1 MIFVM
6 FVCLF
11 DYVFVTFTSKCFYL
25 LFVCFIHVFSL
36 ELVHGR
42 SLGLVRMKNEAFLV
56 KGSKLEALTSR
67 QSFHDS

>member
-11 DYVFVTFTSKCFYL
+11 DYVFVTFTSKCFYF
-25 LFVCFIHVFSL
+25 LFVCFIHVFRL

-42 SLGLVRMKNEAFLV
+42 SLGLVRMKNEAFRV
-56 KGSKLEALTSR
+56 KGSKLEALTSHH
-67 QSFHDS
+67 SLHDS